1 MVDQWRATRHH
12 LDCERSTDK
21 ARVGWGEAAAGW
33 VAAPNW
39 RWLGGSSKLEMAG
52 RRQVADNSRVSRRS
66 R

>member
-21 ARVGWGEAAAGW
+21 ARVGWGEAAGW

-39 RWLGGSSKLEMAG
+39 RWQGGDKWQTTAG
-52 RRQVADNSRVSRRS
+52 SRVTHNRRHKALAS
-66 R
+66 V